1 MKLKRTSEAL
11 GLAIAVIVSPVATA
25 ADRGG
30 YIGGNV
36 GQSRAHFDEGPMAT
50 RVMAPGRVVTSIGSD
65 DRDVGYKLYGGY
77 RFSRHFA
84 LEGGYFDLGKF
95 DFTAT
100 TLPLGTLNGS
110 IRVKG
115 VNLDLVGM
123 MPLTEKFSAFGR
135 IGLNYA
141 QTRDSFNGTGG
152 AVVVNPNPS
161 DRDLNHK
168 FGLGIQYK
176 FTESFGM
183 RAEAERYRVSNAVGG
198 KANVDLFSVGLVFL
212 FGGKTPPPAPR
223 TYTPQPVVEPY
234 VAPPPKPKPVVVTPP
249 PVQQPAPVQV
259 TPPPPPPQ
267 EKPQRIDR
275 N

>member
-1 MKLKRTSEAL
+1 MKLKRRSKAL
-11 GLAIAVIVSPVATA
+11 GLAMAVMASPLAVA
-25 ADRGG
+25 ADSGG

-36 GQSRAHFDEGPMAT
+36 GESRAHFEEGSIAT

-65 DRDVGYKLYGGY
+65 DRDIGYKLYGGY
-77 RFSRHFA
+77 RLSRHFS

-100 TLPLGTLNGS
+100 TIPLGTLNGHM
-110 IRVKG
+110 RVKG

-123 MPLTEKFSAFGR
+123 LPLTEKFSAFGR
-135 IGLNYA
+135 IGMNYA
-141 QTRDSFNGTGG
+141 KTKDSFTGTGG
-152 AVVVNPNPS
+152 AVVVNSNPS

-176 FTESFGM
+176 FTESFAM
-183 RAEAERYRVSNAVGG
+183 RAEAERYRVSDAVGG
-198 KANVDLFSVGLVFL
+198 KANVDLFSVGVVFL
-212 FGGKTPPPAPR
+212 FGGKTPAPTPR
-223 TYTPQPVVEPY
+223 AVTPQPIVEPY
-234 VAPPPKPKPVVVTPP
+234 VAPPPQPVVVTQP
-249 PVQQPAPVQV
+249 PVQQSAPVQV
-259 TPPPPPPQ
+259 VAPPPPPQ